1 MVQTARQAV
10 VRIEAGNS
18 LGTGVIFGNDGNT
31 AFVITNYHVIKS
43 ASTVT
48 VIVNDARR
56 YEGIVRGTDQTS
68 DLAVIAICCS
78 DRFHKLEFGNASE
91 LRPGDEIVAIG
102 YAQGIGGEATVTRG
116 IISAIRYSNDHQSD
130 VIQTAAALNPGNS
143 GGPMLNLEGKI
154 VGINT
159 FSVRD
164 SEGLN
169 FAVSE
174 TTARYKA
181 YHLSTASA
189 RPTPTPTPTQRPTP
203 TPSYGNS
210 NSFGPIN
217 GELRHD
223 PNDEFIEAESAN
235 VSMSDMVVS
244 ATFVNPYS
252 AASNGWDYGFIIRDE
267 GGSGHDTHIVVTS
280 NRHWIVNWRSNG
292 RNPDTSQKIASG
304 RINEFDTRIGGS
316 NRLWLL
322 AAGNRG
328 MLFINGEFISML
340 DLSAHT
346 GTGDIA
352 ISTGN
357 FTGNEVDGAVTKFE
371 DFQGG
376 SLAKEYGPISGTL
389 EHRQGFISGHG
400 TDLWTQSF
408 VAEAEFT
415 HPSGSDWDYG
425 FAFRNPELNHL
436 EVIVVTGDNRWDHHT
451 RDAGDSEYTDVDNG
465 RLPSGTLRDKNHLL
479 LMTIEH
485 IGFFFINGE
494 LITRLDLSH
503 NLDYGEVGAISGFYN
518 DHTGEPRF
526 GNFNVWTM
534 D

>member
-1 MVQTARQAV
+1 M
-10 VRIEAGNS
+10 
-18 LGTGVIFGNDGNT
+18 
-31 AFVITNYHVIKS
+31 
-43 ASTVT
+43 
-48 VIVNDARR
+48 
-56 YEGIVRGTDQTS
+56 
-68 DLAVIAICCS
+68 
-78 DRFHKLEFGNASE
+78 
-91 LRPGDEIVAIG
+91 
-102 YAQGIGGEATVTRG
+102 
-116 IISAIRYSNDHQSD
+116 
-130 VIQTAAALNPGNS
+130 IQTDAAINPGNS

-159 FSVRD
+159 YILRD

-181 YHLSTASA
+181 YQLSEAST
-189 RPTPTPTPTQRPTP
+189 RPTPSPTRRPTP
-203 TPSYGNS
+203 TPSHRNS
-210 NSFGPIN
+210 HGFGPIN

-280 NRHWIVNWRSNG
+280 NRHWIVNWRSDG
-292 RNPDTSQKIASG
+292 RDANTRQEIASG
-304 RINEFDTRIGGS
+304 RIKEFDTRAGGS
-316 NRLWLL
+316 NKLWIL

-328 MLFINGEFISML
+328 LLFINGEFISML

-346 GTGDIA
+346 GPGNIA
-352 ISTGN
+352 VTTGN
-357 FTGNEVDGAVTKFE
+357 YRGNEVAGAVTRFE

-389 EHRQGFISGHG
+389 EYKQGLISGHNSG
-400 TDLWTQSF
+400 VWTKSF
-408 VAEAEFT
+408 MAEAEFIN
-415 HPSGSDWDYG
+415 PVGSDWDYG
-425 FAFRNPELNHL
+425 FVFRNPESNQL
-436 EVIVVTGDNRWDHHT
+436 EAIVVTGDNRWDHDT
-451 RDAGDSEYTDVDNG
+451 RDTDNEYTDVDHG
-465 RLPSGTLRDKNHLL
+465 RLPSGTLRNTNHLL
-479 LMTIEH
+479 LMAIKN
-485 IGFFFINGE
+485 IGYFFVNGE
-494 LITRLDLSH
+494 LITLLDLSH
-503 NLDYGEVGAISGFYN
+503 NLDYGYVRVIGGFYN
-518 DHTGEPRF
+518 SHTGEPRF

>member
-1 MVQTARQAV
+1 MVQKARQAV
-10 VRIEAGNS
+10 ARIEAGNS
-18 LGTGVIFGNDGNT
+18 IGTGVIFGNDGYT
-31 AFVITNYHVIKS
+31 AFVITNHHVIED

-48 VIVNDARR
+48 VIVNDATR
-56 YEGIVRGTDQTS
+56 YTGTVRGTDPTS

-78 DRFHKLEFGNASE
+78 DRFHQLEFGNASE
-91 LRPGDEIVAIG
+91 LRPGDEIITIG
-102 YAQGIGGEATVTRG
+102 YARGISGEATVTRG
-116 IISAIRYSNDHQSD
+116 IISAIRYSTDHQSD
-130 VIQTAAALNPGNS
+130 VIQTDAALNPGNS

-159 FSVRD
+159 FKWRD

-181 YHLSTASA
+181 YQLSAASA
-189 RPTPTPTPTQRPTP
+189 RPTPSPTRRPTP
-203 TPSYGNS
+203 TPSYRNTH
-210 NSFGPIN
+210 SFGPIN
-217 GELRHD
+217 GELKHE

-244 ATFVNPYS
+244 ADFVNPYS

-267 GGSGHDTHIVVTS
+267 GGSGRDTHIVVTS

-304 RINEFDTRIGGS
+304 RINEFDIRAGGS
-316 NRLWLL
+316 NNLWLL

-328 MLFINGEFISML
+328 LLFINGEFISIL

-346 GTGDIA
+346 GTGDIS

-357 FTGNEVDGAVTKFE
+357 FTGNEVAGAVTKFE

-376 SLAKEYGPISGTL
+376 SLSKEYGPVSGILKNEPGRVST
-389 EHRQGFISGHG
+389 HG
-400 TDLWTQSF
+400 SNLWTQSF
-408 VAEAEFT
+408 IAEAEFVN
-415 HPSGSDWDYG
+415 PGGSDWDYG
-425 FAFRNPELNHL
+425 FAFRSPKSNQL
-436 EVIVVTGDNRWDHHT
+436 EIIVLTGYNQWYHYT
-451 RDAGDSEYTDVDNG
+451 KDAGDNEYTDVDNG
-465 RLPSGTLRDKNHLL
+465 RLLSGTLKNTNHLL
-479 LMTIEH
+479 LMVIEEN
-485 IGFFFINGE
+485 GYFFINGE
-494 LITRLDLSH
+494 LITMLDLSH
-503 NLDYGEVGAISGFYN
+503 NPDYGNVIAIAGFYN
-518 DHTGEPRF
+518 SHTAEPQFR
-526 GNFNVWTM
+526 NFNVWTM